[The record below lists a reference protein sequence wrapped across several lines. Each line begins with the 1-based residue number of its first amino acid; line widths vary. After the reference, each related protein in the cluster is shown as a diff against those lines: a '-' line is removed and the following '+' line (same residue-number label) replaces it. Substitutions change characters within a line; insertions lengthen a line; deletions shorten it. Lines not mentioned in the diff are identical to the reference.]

1 MTTTS
6 EVLVLSGAAGAGK
19 STACAAIAE
28 RVHGACAIDGDTLSS
43 ARRPCDYD
51 EYWAFTMRVCADV
64 LRNGLV
70 PVICGIGMP
79 GQVFPAADAAGLRVD
94 MLALVCDPDAIRHRV
109 VERGYG
115 GAWQHPEKHV
125 AVDRE
130 LRDAA
135 QRAPHRFATFDTSLH
150 GVGETADATVAWAA
164 AAVAR
169 RAVIAIN

>member
-19 STACAAIAE
+19 STACVAIAG
-28 RVHGACAIDGDTLSS
+28 RVPGACAIDGDTLSS
-43 ARRPCDYD
+43 ARRAWDYD

-94 MLALVCDPDAIRHRV
+94 MLALVCDPDTIRHRV
-109 VERGYG
+109 AERGYG

-135 QRAPHRFATFDTSLH
+135 ARAPHRFATFDTSLH
-150 GVGETADATVAWAA
+150 GIDATADATVEWVSAAVVRRAA
-164 AAVAR
+164 AAVR
-169 RAVIAIN
+169 